1 VTYEAKAQ
9 MVIRRPV
16 AEVFE
21 AFVDPDIT
29 TKFWFTKS
37 SGKLVPGERVRWTWE
52 MYDAHADVLV
62 KEIEQ
67 NERIL
72 VEWDGYGTTPIEWTF
87 TGRADGTTFVEIT
100 NSGIDTVQN
109 ALDSS
114 GGFDL
119 LLAGAKIYLEHGI
132 EPNLVADHMP

>member
-1 VTYEAKAQ
+1 VTFEAKAQ
-9 MVIRRPV
+9 MVIRKPV

-21 AFVDPDIT
+21 AFVEPAIT

-37 SGKLVPGERVRWTWE
+37 TGKLVPGERVRWTWE
-52 MYDAHADVLV
+52 MYDAHAEVLV
-62 KEIEQ
+62 KEIER

-87 TGRADGTTFVEIT
+87 TALTDDTTFVEVT
-100 NSGIDTVQN
+100 NSGIGTVQN
-109 ALDSS
+109 ALDST
-114 GGFDL
+114 GGFNL

-132 EPNLVADHMP
+132 EPRFVADHMP

>member
-1 VTYEAKAQ
+1 MTYDAKAQ

-16 AEVFE
+16 SEVFN
-21 AFVDPDIT
+21 AFVDPAIT

-37 SGKLVPGERVRWTWE
+37 SGKLVAAERVKWEWE
-52 MYDAHADVLV
+52 MYDASADVLV

-67 NERIL
+67 DKRII

-87 TGRADGTTFVEIT
+87 TPVERGTFVQVT

-109 ALDSS
+109 ALDST
-114 GGFDL
+114 GGFNL
-119 LLAGAKIYLEHGI
+119 MLAGAKFYLEHGI